1 MSTQDQLRAAYDAM
15 LQRDG
20 QPLPEIDEVDALTK
34 PLTMTSP
41 SSKAKAKP
49 KKRHRWMWWVFPIV
63 GILLV
68 AGIAAGI
75 LFMQAM
81 QVRDDLTEMK
91 SELKVVVDQ
100 VKNGDTEGVAT
111 TAANIQSL
119 SASANETVNN
129 PLWGAAAAVPFVGA
143 NIEAVAET
151 TKATDIIVR
160 EALPSVLELLKT
172 FDLSGLS
179 VDGGIDLQPFRE
191 VVPLLPALN
200 ETFVKAQSH
209 LDKIDRDAIL
219 PFVEENIGQVIDMV
233 AEATPLIEVGNKY
246 LPTILPM
253 LGDGGTRN
261 YAVMFQNNAEI
272 RSTGGNPGNA
282 AILSITDGKVTMRED
297 WAVVS
302 FAALGYGGTGLPGI
316 EPPEKAALFESDT
329 TQYVQNYTRFPE
341 FADTSSYVQQLWTA
355 ATGEYLDGVISL
367 DPVMLSYMLA
377 VAGPVDVPGYDI
389 QVTGDNAVQVL
400 MSDAYENYPD
410 GLESQKF
417 FDAAATAIFAKI
429 MSAGWDPMA
438 MFDVFGRGT
447 AEQRVYMSFVNPNEQ
462 AMATAFGTDGHIYT
476 DTATTAQVGI
486 YLNDAAYSKLEYYL
500 STSMDIACDPNAR
513 TVTTSVTMTN
523 SIPHGDLSNYTLGWR
538 NGNFGLPRTTMMLD
552 VLSFALPGGQIVAT
566 SPEGS
571 DYSAMDRVGN
581 YNGLDARSIF
591 ATVAMGETETVSF
604 TSTVPEGVNVP
615 LSVRYSPTVTQTPVT
630 IQESCMAMFPGTEV
644 PAP

>member
-1 MSTQDQLRAAYDAM
+1 M

-20 QPLPEIDEVDALTK
+20 QPVAATEEDVDDVTR
-34 PLTMTSP
+34 PLMISEP
-41 SSKAKAKP
+41 SKKDAKV
-49 KKRHRWMWWVFPIV
+49 KKRRRVWPWIVFPLLIV
-63 GILLV
+63 L
-68 AGIAAGI
+68 IAAGVGTWF
-75 LFMQAM
+75 LFQQAM

-100 VKNGDTEGVAT
+100 VKDGDVEGVAV
-111 TAANIQSL
+111 TADKIKSL
-119 SASANETVNN
+119 SASANETVDT
-129 PLWGAAAAVPFVGA
+129 PLWDLAAKVPFVGA
-143 NIEAVAET
+143 NIQAVAET
-151 TKATDIIVR
+151 TKATDIIVS

-172 FDLSGLS
+172 FDLSGLA
-179 VDGGIDLQPFRE
+179 VDGGIDLQPFRD
-191 VVPLLPALN
+191 VQPLLPALS
-200 ETFVKAQSH
+200 ETFAKAQGH

-219 PFVEENIGQVIDMV
+219 PFVEDNIGQVVDMV
-233 AEATPLIEVGNKY
+233 GEATPLIEVGNKY

-253 LGDGGTRN
+253 LGDGGTRT

-302 FAALGYGGTGLPGI
+302 FAALGYGGTGLPYI
-316 EPPEKAALFESDT
+316 EPAEKAALFENDT

-355 ATGEYLDGVISL
+355 ATGENLDGVISL
-367 DPVMLSYMLA
+367 DPVMLSYMLT
-377 VAGPVDVPGYDI
+377 VAGPVDVPGYDR
-389 QVTGDNAVQVL
+389 QVTGENAVQTL
-400 MSDAYENYPD
+400 MSDAYED
-410 GLESQKF
+410 FGTGAEAQLF
-417 FDAAATAIFAKI
+417 FDAAAGAIFAKV
-429 MSAGWDPMA
+429 MSGDWEPMP
-438 MFDVFGRGT
+438 MFDAFGRGT

-462 AMATAFGTDGHIYT
+462 AMAVEFGTDGKIYT
-476 DTATTAQVGI
+476 DTTTTAQVGI

-500 STSMDIACDPNAR
+500 STSMDVACDPTAR
-513 TVTTSVTMTN
+513 TVTTSITMTN
-523 SIPHGDLSNYTLGWR
+523 SIPHGDFSNYTLGAR

-552 VLSFALPGGQIVAT
+552 VLSFALPGGQITAT